1 MWKNRLLCLGLVLC
15 LLRGAVRPGGAKP
28 LLPDASTRKTS
39 PCKKKKAPVRMPFVR
54 NILLWFYRKRLCVSV
69 SPGAALRLFH
79 ASSR

>member
-54 NILLWFYRKRLCVSV
+54 NILLWVYREWL
-69 SPGAALRLFH
+69 
-79 ASSR
+79 